1 MVSAD
6 KVTRWKAMSVAFSGN
21 VIRRRVAVN
30 SSAGNI
36 IRRGIAVSIFS
47 DKVTRWETM
56 SVASADNVIMWEVV
70 VGGFADDAPAK
81 CVVGSGAFGGVA
93 EGYCGG
99 GVAFGDMIADG
110 SWWKLQR

>member
-6 KVTRWKAMSVAFSGN
+6 KVTRT
-21 VIRRRVAVN
+21 
-30 SSAGNI
+30 
-36 IRRGIAVSIFS
+36 GIAVSIFS
-47 DKVTRWETM
+47 DNVTRWEDGGVAFSGNVIMWGIAVSIFSDNVTRREAVG
-56 SVASADNVIMWEVV
+56 VASVDNVIMWEVV

>member
-1 MVSAD
+1 M
-6 KVTRWKAMSVAFSGN
+6 
-21 VIRRRVAVN
+21 
-30 SSAGNI
+30 
-36 IRRGIAVSIFS
+36 SIFS
-47 DKVTRWETM
+47 DNVTRWEDGG
-56 SVASADNVIMWEVV
+56 VASAENIIMWEVV
-70 VGGFADDAPAK
+70 VGGFSDDAPVK

>member
-1 MVSAD
+1 
-6 KVTRWKAMSVAFSGN
+6 MSIFSGN
-21 VIRRRVAVN
+21 VIRWEAMAVP
-30 SSAGNI
+30 
-36 IRRGIAVSIFS
+36 
-47 DKVTRWETM
+47 
-56 SVASADNVIMWEVV
+56 SADNVIMWEVV

-110 SWWKLQR
+110 SWWQCKDRGRSRLCDGVFLRICLLMGFETFVFVVFSLSGAHLVW

>member
-1 MVSAD
+1 VVSAD
-6 KVTRWKAMSVAFSGN
+6 KVIRWEGVG
-21 VIRRRVAVN
+21 VV
-30 SSAGNI
+30 
-36 IRRGIAVSIFS
+36 FS
-47 DKVTRWETM
+47 DNVTRWETV
-56 SVASADNVIMWEVV
+56 SVAFADNVIRWEVV

>member
-1 MVSAD
+1 MKRGLAAD
-6 KVTRWKAMSVAFSGN
+6 
-21 VIRRRVAVN
+21 
-30 SSAGNI
+30 NI
-36 IRRGIAVSIFS
+36 QEEDGG
-47 DKVTRWETM
+47 
-56 SVASADNVIMWEVV
+56 VASADNVIRREVV

>member
-6 KVTRWKAMSVAFSGN
+6 KVIRWGGVG
-21 VIRRRVAVN
+21 VV
-30 SSAGNI
+30 
-36 IRRGIAVSIFS
+36 FS
-47 DKVTRWETM
+47 DNVTRWEDGG
-56 SVASADNVIMWEVV
+56 VASAENIIMWEVV

-93 EGYCGG
+93 EGFCGG

>member
-1 MVSAD
+1 MLVIVKRGLAAD
-6 KVTRWKAMSVAFSGN
+6 NIQEEDGGVV
-21 VIRRRVAVN
+21 
-30 SSAGNI
+30 SAGNI

-47 DKVTRWETM
+47 DNVTRREAVG
-56 SVASADNVIMWEVV
+56 VASVDNVIMWEVV
-70 VGGFADDAPAK
+70 VGGFADDAPAR

>member
-1 MVSAD
+1 MKD
-6 KVTRWKAMSVAFSGN
+6 CSVAFSDD
-21 VIRRRVAVN
+21 VIRWEDWVVA
-30 SSAGNI
+30 
-36 IRRGIAVSIFS
+36 FS
-47 DKVTRWETM
+47 D
-56 SVASADNVIMWEVV
+56 DIIMWEVV

>member
-6 KVTRWKAMSVAFSGN
+6 KVTRT
-21 VIRRRVAVN
+21 
-30 SSAGNI
+30 
-36 IRRGIAVSIFS
+36 GIAVSIFS
-47 DKVTRWETM
+47 DNVTRREAVG
-56 SVASADNVIMWEVV
+56 VASVDNVIMWEVV
-70 VGGFADDAPAK
+70 VGGFADDAPAR

>member
-1 MVSAD
+1 MAFSGNVIRWEGVGVVSAD
-6 KVTRWKAMSVAFSGN
+6 KVTRT
-21 VIRRRVAVN
+21 
-30 SSAGNI
+30 
-36 IRRGIAVSIFS
+36 GIAVSIFS
-47 DKVTRWETM
+47 DKVTRWETVR
-56 SVASADNVIMWEVV
+56 VASADNVIRREVV

>member
-1 MVSAD
+1 MLVIVKKRLAADNIQEEDGDVVSAD
-6 KVTRWKAMSVAFSGN
+6 N
-21 VIRRRVAVN
+21 VIMW
-30 SSAGNI
+30 
-36 IRRGIAVSIFS
+36 GITVSIFS
-47 DKVTRWETM
+47 DNVTRWEDGG
-56 SVASADNVIMWEVV
+56 VVSAENIIMWEVV

-99 GVAFGDMIADG
+99 GVAFGDMIANG

>member
-1 MVSAD
+1 MASAD
-6 KVTRWKAMSVAFSGN
+6 KVIRSGIAVAAFSGN
-21 VIRRRVAVN
+21 VTRWEAMGLASVD
-30 SSAGNI
+30 NI

-47 DKVTRWETM
+47 GNVIRWEAM
-56 SVASADNVIMWEVV
+56 AVASADNVIIWEVV

>member
-1 MVSAD
+1 
-6 KVTRWKAMSVAFSGN
+6 MSVAFSDDM
-21 VIRRRVAVN
+21 
-30 SSAGNI
+30 
-36 IRRGIAVSIFS
+36 IRRGIAVSIFP
-47 DKVTRWETM
+47 DKVTRWETV
-56 SVASADNVIMWEVV
+56 SVAFADNIIMWEVV

>member
-1 MVSAD
+1 M
-6 KVTRWKAMSVAFSGN
+6 
-21 VIRRRVAVN
+21 
-30 SSAGNI
+30 
-36 IRRGIAVSIFS
+36 SIFS
-47 DKVTRWETM
+47 DNVTRREAVG
-56 SVASADNVIMWEVV
+56 VASVDNVIMWEVV
-70 VGGFADDAPAK
+70 VGGFADDAPAR

>member
-1 MVSAD
+1 MAFSGNVIRWEGVGVVSAD
-6 KVTRWKAMSVAFSGN
+6 KVTRT
-21 VIRRRVAVN
+21 
-30 SSAGNI
+30 
-36 IRRGIAVSIFS
+36 GIAVSIFS
-47 DKVTRWETM
+47 DKVTRWETV
-56 SVASADNVIMWEVV
+56 SVAFADNIIMWEVV

>member
-1 MVSAD
+1 M
-6 KVTRWKAMSVAFSGN
+6 
-21 VIRRRVAVN
+21 
-30 SSAGNI
+30 
-36 IRRGIAVSIFS
+36 SIFS
-47 DKVTRWETM
+47 ANVIGGEAM

-70 VGGFADDAPAK
+70 VGGFADDAPARY
-81 CVVGSGAFGGVA
+81 VVGSGAFGGVA

>member
-6 KVTRWKAMSVAFSGN
+6 KVIRWGGVG
-21 VIRRRVAVN
+21 VV
-30 SSAGNI
+30 
-36 IRRGIAVSIFS
+36 FS
-47 DKVTRWETM
+47 DNVTRREAM
-56 SVASADNVIMWEVV
+56 GVASADNVIMWEVV

-99 GVAFGDMIADG
+99 GVAFGDMIANG